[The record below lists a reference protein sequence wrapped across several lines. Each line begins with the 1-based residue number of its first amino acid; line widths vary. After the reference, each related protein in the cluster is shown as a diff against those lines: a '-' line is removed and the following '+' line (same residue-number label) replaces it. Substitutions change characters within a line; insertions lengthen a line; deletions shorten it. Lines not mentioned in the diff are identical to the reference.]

1 MAPKRFPQVFCKPY
15 IRQHAPPALLRGL
28 YGYLPPAA
36 YLLFSRLRVDPGHCP
51 GRQIKTNPCCAKL
64 GSLLHYEFRAVT
76 LEERLQQDYL
86 YRALTLAV
94 FRAFDSYYGG
104 AFAERFNPAGEG
116 KTLAVEEAYRVSG

>member
-1 MAPKRFPQVFCKPY
+1 MARKRFPQVFCKPY

-64 GSLLHYEFRAVT
+64 GSLLHYEFGAVT
-76 LEERLQQDYL
+76 LEKRLQKEYL
-86 YRALTLAV
+86 SRTLPESCCRP
-94 FRAFDSYYGG
+94 FDQNHRRAFAYG
-104 AFAERFNPAGEG
+104 FYPAGEG
-116 KTLAVEEAYRVSG
+116 KPLAVEEA